1 MKMKMRECKEAH
13 RLGRSVGRVV
23 PNPPMVRT
31 GLGVKWFHR
40 AVGDNGP
47 YQAGRSGVGLVSLSV
62 PSAWLDRARKRRE
75 VARMSR
81 ADPGIRS
88 FTLIEILVVVSIIGL
103 LAGLSIPAVGGALAS
118 ARKAKATA
126 MANQIR
132 TALVQ
137 FNTEYGYFPT
147 NGMNNGMGSTSAD
160 LALILTGDGSSTVA
174 TNANPRRIAFLEVP
188 PDFSFNAAGNLSNRG
203 IVTPKGFYK
212 TGQSNFSVSVD
223 HNYDGMVTVTND
235 GRSTNIRGTTA
246 VWYVDPKSSSKTV
259 GTWK

>member
-1 MKMKMRECKEAH
+1 MKCGNR
-13 RLGRSVGRVV
+13 
-23 PNPPMVRT
+23 
-31 GLGVKWFHR
+31 
-40 AVGDNGP
+40 
-47 YQAGRSGVGLVSLSV
+47 
-62 PSAWLDRARKRRE
+62 
-75 VARMSR
+75 
-81 ADPGIRS
+81 GIPS

-147 NGMNNGMGSTSAD
+147 NGMNNGTGPTSAS
-160 LALILTGDGSSTVA
+160 LALTLTGDSNSSVA
-174 TNANPRRIAFLEVP
+174 TNANPRRVVFLEVP
-188 PDFSFNAAGNLSNRG
+188 PDFTVNAAGNLSNSG
-203 IVTPKGFYK
+203 IVTPRGLYSKNA
-212 TGQSNFSVSVD
+212 QSNFFVSVD

-235 GRSTNIRGTTA
+235 GRATNIRGTTA
-246 VWYVDPKSSSKTV
+246 VWYVDPKVSNKTV